1 MMTVLAALLMALL
14 ASFVLVIAF
23 LACAVTVRAILQG
36 EGPPTAIWRVVHGV
50 TLFDSLRSR

>member
-36 EGPPTAIWRVVHGV
+36 EGPPQPSGALCTASH
-50 TLFDSLRSR
+50 SLIV

>member
-36 EGPPTAIWRVVHGV
+36 EGPPHSHLARCARRH
-50 TLFDSLRSR
+50 TL